1 MPQFPAVFFM
11 SNAHQLAPLPGDAI
25 PEGMQLATRGTANP
39 LDEIE
44 KDLRNAIFGQN
55 RAIESVIRAMN
66 RARYG
71 FAAGNHNRPLVN
83 LMFLGPTGVGKS
95 ECAKRLAHRLH
106 PQGGGFLKID
116 CSLFSQGHEVSA
128 LVGAPP
134 SYVGR
139 DQKPLLDPDV
149 IETENSV
156 VLFDEIEKGTSEL
169 WNLLLQIME
178 DGEVTL
184 LNSGRTVSFRNAIL
198 IMTTNV
204 GAKEMVDYLDKRNI
218 GFRSTRQDMEATGQ
232 QIYQIGFEALQRHFR
247 PEWIN
252 RIDEIIA
259 FRPLSSATMSRIFDR
274 MIDEANAQYLN
285 HGIKVAVSDAAK
297 DHILRKGYNP
307 TFGARPLRA
316 RLLKDIDAPLADLL
330 ASGGIPQ
337 GSQVVVAYNGS
348 ELYGEELSFYFQADQ
363 ELEMQGRKRRELA
376 AQAVRRPTTMQETK
390 SPPSSQGPAMA
401 KSIDGTP
408 RR

>member
-1 MPQFPAVFFM
+1 M
-11 SNAHQLAPLPGDAI
+11 SNAHQLEQLPGDPV
-25 PEGMQLATRGTANP
+25 PEGMLLATRGNANP

-44 KDLRNAIFGQN
+44 HDLRAAIFGQN

-71 FAAGNHNRPLVN
+71 FAAGNQNRPLVN

-95 ECAKRLAHRLH
+95 ECAKRLAQRLH
-106 PQGGGFLKID
+106 PEGGGFLKID

-139 DQKPLLDPDV
+139 DQKPLLDPDI

-156 VLFDEIEKGTSEL
+156 VLFDEIEKGTAEL

-184 LNSGRTVSFRNAIL
+184 LNSGRSVSFRNAIL
-198 IMTTNV
+198 VMTTNV
-204 GAKEMVDYLDKRNI
+204 GAKDMVDYLDKRNI

-285 HGIKVAVSDAAK
+285 YGIKVDISESAK

-337 GSQVVVAYNGS
+337 GSRVLVAFNGS
-348 ELYGEELSFYFQADQ
+348 EQFGEELSFYYQQDRD
-363 ELEMQGRKRRELA
+363 LEMQGRKRREVA
-376 AQAVRRPTTMQETK
+376 AQTIKRPAPQETK
-390 SPPSSQGPAMA
+390 SPPSSHGPAMA

>member
-1 MPQFPAVFFM
+1 M
-11 SNAHQLAPLPGDAI
+11 SNAHQLAPLSNDQI
-25 PEGMQLATRGTANP
+25 PEGMQLASRGTANP
-39 LDEIE
+39 LDAIE
-44 KDLRNAIFGQN
+44 QDLRAAIFGQN

-71 FAAGNHNRPLVN
+71 FAAGNRNRPLVN

-95 ECAKRLAHRLH
+95 ECAKRLANRLH
-106 PQGGGFLKID
+106 PEGGGFLKVD

-139 DQKPLLDPDV
+139 DQKPLLDPDI

-184 LNSGRTVSFRNAIL
+184 LNSGRSVSFRNAIL

-274 MIDEANAQYLN
+274 MIDEANGQYLN
-285 HGIKVAVSDAAK
+285 YGIKVQLSEAAK
-297 DHILRKGYNP
+297 DHILRRGYNP

-316 RLLKDIDAPLADLL
+316 RLLKDLDAPLADLL

-337 GSQVVVAYNGS
+337 GSRVLVAFNGG
-348 ELYGEELSFYFQADQ
+348 EQFGEELSFYFAPDV
-363 ELEMQGRKRRELA
+363 ELEAQGRKMRDQA
-376 AQAVRRPTTMQETK
+376 AQTARRPAAQDTK

-401 KSIDGTP
+401 KSIDGMP

>member
-1 MPQFPAVFFM
+1 
-11 SNAHQLAPLPGDAI
+11 
-25 PEGMQLATRGTANP
+25 
-39 LDEIE
+39 
-44 KDLRNAIFGQN
+44 
-55 RAIESVIRAMN
+55 
-66 RARYG
+66 
-71 FAAGNHNRPLVN
+71 
-83 LMFLGPTGVGKS
+83 
-95 ECAKRLAHRLH
+95 
-106 PQGGGFLKID
+106 
-116 CSLFSQGHEVSA
+116 
-128 LVGAPP
+128 
-134 SYVGR
+134 
-139 DQKPLLDPDV
+139 LLDPDI

-184 LNSGRTVSFRNAIL
+184 LNSGRSVSFRNTIL

-232 QIYQIGFEALQRHFR
+232 QIFQIGFEALQRHFR

-274 MIDEANAQYLN
+274 MIDEANGQYIN
-285 HGIKVAVSDAAK
+285 YGVKVDISEAAK
-297 DHILRKGYNP
+297 DHILRRGYNP
-307 TFGARPLRA
+307 TYGARPLRA
-316 RLLKDIDAPLADLL
+316 RLLKDVDAPLADLL

-337 GSQVVVAYNGS
+337 GSRVLVAFNGS
-348 ELYGEELSFYFQADQ
+348 EQFGEELAFYFQQDL
-363 ELEMQGRKRRELA
+363 ELEVQGRKRRDQA
-376 AQAVRRPTTMQETK
+376 AQAARRAVAPQETK

-401 KSIDGTP
+401 KSIDGSH

>member
-1 MPQFPAVFFM
+1 M
-11 SNAHQLAPLPGDAI
+11 SNAHQLDPVPGDVI
-25 PEGMQLATRGTANP
+25 PEGMQLASRGTANP
-39 LDEIE
+39 LDTVEQ
-44 KDLRNAIFGQN
+44 DLRSAIFGQN
-55 RAIESVIRAMN
+55 RAIESVIRALN
-66 RARYG
+66 RARFG
-71 FAAGNHNRPLVN
+71 FAAGNKNRPLVN

-95 ECAKRLAHRLH
+95 ESAKRLAQRLH
-106 PQGGGFLKID
+106 PEGGGFLKID

-139 DQKPLLDPDV
+139 DQKPLLDPDI
-149 IETENSV
+149 IEMENSV
-156 VLFDEIEKGTSEL
+156 VLFDEIEKGTAEL

-184 LNSGRTVSFRNAIL
+184 LNSGRSVTFRNAIL

-259 FRPLSSATMSRIFDR
+259 FRPLSSQTMSRIFDR
-274 MIDEANAQYLN
+274 MLDEANAAYLN
-285 HGIKVAVSDAAK
+285 YGVKVDITEQAK
-297 DHILRKGYNP
+297 EHILRKGYNP
-307 TFGARPLRA
+307 TFGARPLRQ
-316 RLLKDIDAPLADLL
+316 RMLKDIDAPLADLM

-337 GSQVVVAYNGS
+337 GSRVLIAYNG
-348 ELYGEELSFYFQADQ
+348 GDKFDEELSFYFQSDSD
-363 ELEMQGRKRRELA
+363 LEVQGRKRREVT
-376 AQAVRRPTTMQETK
+376 AQQVARRPAPQETK
-390 SPPSSQGPAMA
+390 GPPSSQGPAMA

>member
-1 MPQFPAVFFM
+1 M
-11 SNAHQLAPLPGDAI
+11 STARQLAPIEGDTI
-25 PEGMQLATRGTANP
+25 PEGMLRATRGTANP
-39 LDEIE
+39 LDEVE
-44 KDLRNAIFGQN
+44 QDLRSAIFGQN

-71 FAAGNHNRPLVN
+71 FAAGNRNRPLVN

-95 ECAKRLAHRLH
+95 ECAKRLAARLH
-106 PQGGGFLKID
+106 PEGGGFLKVD

-139 DQKPLLDPDV
+139 DQKPLLDPDI

-184 LNSGRTVSFRNAIL
+184 LNSGRTVSFRNTIV

-259 FRPLSSATMSRIFDR
+259 FRPLSSATMSKIFDR
-274 MIDEANAQYLN
+274 MLDEANGQYLTY
-285 HGIKVAVSDAAK
+285 GIKVDVTDGAK

-316 RLLKDIDAPLADLL
+316 RMLKDIDAPLADLL

-337 GSQVVVAYNGS
+337 GSRVLLVYNGS
-348 ELYGEELSFYFQADQ
+348 EEFGEELSFFYERNED
-363 ELEMQGRKRRELA
+363 LEVQGRKRRELA
-376 AQAVRRPTTMQETK
+376 AHVGKRSAAPQESK
-390 SPPSSQGPAMA
+390 APPSSQGPAMA
-401 KSIDGTP
+401 KSIDGVG

>member
-1 MPQFPAVFFM
+1 M
-11 SNAHQLAPLPGDAI
+11 STAHQLAPLPGDEI

-39 LDEIE
+39 LDAIE
-44 KDLRNAIFGQN
+44 QDLRTAIFGQN

-71 FAAGNHNRPLVN
+71 FAAGNRNRPLVN

-95 ECAKRLAHRLH
+95 ECAKRLASRLH
-106 PQGGGFLKID
+106 PEGGGFLKVD

-139 DQKPLLDPDV
+139 DQKPLLDPDI

-156 VLFDEIEKGTSEL
+156 LLFDEIEKGTSEL

-184 LNSGRTVSFRNAIL
+184 LNSGRTVSFRNTIL

-232 QIYQIGFEALQRHFR
+232 QIFQIGFEALQRHFR

-274 MIDEANAQYLN
+274 MIDEANGQYIN
-285 HGIKVAVSDAAK
+285 YGVKVDVSEAAK

-316 RLLKDIDAPLADLL
+316 RLLKDLDAPLADLL

-337 GSQVVVAYNGS
+337 GSRVLVAFNGN
-348 ELYGEELSFYFQADQ
+348 ETFGEELSFYFQPDA
-363 ELEMQGRKRRELA
+363 ELEAQGRKRRDTA
-376 AQAVRRPTTMQETK
+376 AQTKKRATAPQESK

-401 KSIDGTP
+401 KSIDSSH